1 MLHNIVVK
9 IILEETFGIVYDKI
23 ITFYSKKIACHN
35 LVLNAGITWARG
47 IYMWCHMDYG
57 HAFLTTSVDG
67 TFTW

>member
-23 ITFYSKKIACHN
+23 ITFYSKKIACHD

-47 IYMWCHMDYG
+47 IYM
-57 HAFLTTSVDG
+57 
-67 TFTW
+67 